1 VKISCAFFLFVI
13 VYCLIIILICYELMT
28 YAAVKNESILLV
40 INVLNSPTSNQ
51 HLLFE
56 IRNGIIGT

>member
-1 VKISCAFFLFVI
+1 MIGTRENKLCIFLFFI

-40 INVLNSPTSNQ
+40 PI
-51 HLLFE
+51 E
-56 IRNGIIGT
+56 CIE